1 MKLVTFF
8 ISSTRRIFTKVSSV
22 SESSIKIKVRS
33 HGTLFV
39 ILLISAVVCK
49 QELSHGNQTVQC
61 LQYDECYNVDQDQFR
76 KPS

>member
-1 MKLVTFF
+1 MKLATFF

-22 SESSIKIKVRS
+22 SESSIKIQVGS

-39 ILLISAVVCK
+39 ILLTSAAVCK
-49 QELSHGNQTVQC
+49 QELSHGNQTVQY

-76 KPS
+76 KPL